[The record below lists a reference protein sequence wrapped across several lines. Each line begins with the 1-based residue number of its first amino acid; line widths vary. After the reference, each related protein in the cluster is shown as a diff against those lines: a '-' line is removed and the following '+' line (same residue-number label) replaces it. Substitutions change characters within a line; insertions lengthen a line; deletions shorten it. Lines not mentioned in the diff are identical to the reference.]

1 MVFWG
6 RVLVVLGMVLESGG
20 PGDVLKIVKN
30 C

>member
-6 RVLVVLGMVLESGG
+6 LVLVVLGMVLESGG
-20 PGDVLKIVKN
+20 PVDVLNIVKT